1 MELTDKVLSAREA
14 MQYSPLTLAF
24 LGDSVYEQ
32 LIREDIVLKA
42 NTAVSKLHA
51 ASTKKV
57 CAVFQ
62 SKAYDVILPY
72 LDEDEVS
79 VLKRGRN
86 ATGVSAPKSAS
97 IIDYRRATAVECL
110 FGFLHLTGRRDRIE
124 ELMKIILSETKEDD

>member
-1 MELTDKVLSAREA
+1 MTENKLSERDA

-32 LIREDIVLKA
+32 LVRERVVLHA
-42 NTAVSKLHA
+42 NTSVANLHSA
-51 ASTKKV
+51 TTKKV

-62 SKAYDVILPY
+62 SKAYDVILPV
-72 LDEDEVS
+72 LNEKEVS

-86 ATGVSAPKSAS
+86 ASGCSAPKHAN

-110 FGFLHLTGRRDRIE
+110 FGYLHLTGSRQRLE
-124 ELMKIILSETKEDD
+124 ELINIILSSDDTEVL

>member
-1 MELTDKVLSAREA
+1 

-32 LIREDIVLKA
+32 LVREREVLKGNTSAA
-42 NTAVSKLHA
+42 NLHA
-51 ASTKKV
+51 ATTKKV

-62 SKAYDVILPY
+62 SAAYDTILPL
-72 LDEDEVS
+72 LDENETS

-86 ATGVSAPKSAS
+86 ASGCSAPKSAN

-110 FGFLHLTGRRDRIE
+110 FGYLHLTGRKERIE
-124 ELMKIILSETKEDD
+124 ELINIILSDTKEEN

>member
-1 MELTDKVLSAREA
+1 MTELRLSQRDA

-32 LIREDIVLKA
+32 LVRERIVLHGNTSVA
-42 NTAVSKLHA
+42 NLHTAT
-51 ASTKKV
+51 TKKV

-62 SKAYDVILPY
+62 SKAYDIILPL
-72 LDEDEVS
+72 LDETEVS

-86 ATGVSAPKSAS
+86 ASGCSAPKHAN

-110 FGFLHLTGRRDRIE
+110 FGFLHLTGSRQRLE
-124 ELMKIILSETKEDD
+124 ELINIILSSDNTEVM